1 MAVLDQILSPLSLP
15 VETGISEAAEQEM
28 TAIVHQYAR
37 FVYQVAY
44 SVLRS
49 PHDAEDAAQETFLRV
64 MRHQK
69 RLPEVRDRRAWLA
82 RIAWRVAL
90 DGRKERSK
98 IGLEASQPLV
108 EDRSP
113 SASPEQIAGG
123 REMLVLVE
131 RLISSLPEDLRSPL
145 VLSTIENL
153 AASEIGHILGIPQI
167 TVRTRLC
174 RARKLLREKLA
185 TVIGGEHDG

>member
-98 IGLEASQPLV
+98 IGLEPSQPLV

-113 SASPEQIAGG
+113 SASPEQIAGS
-123 REMLVLVE
+123 REMLVVVE

-153 AASEIGHILGIPQI
+153 AASEIGHILGIPQV

-174 RARKLLREKLA
+174 RARKLLREKLV
-185 TVIGGEHDG
+185 TVIGGEQHG

>member
-15 VETGISEAAEQEM
+15 VETGISDAAEQEM
-28 TAIVHQYAR
+28 TALVHQYAR

-64 MRHQK
+64 MRYQK

-90 DGRKERSK
+90 DGRKEMSK

-113 SASPEQIAGG
+113 SASPEQIAGS

-131 RLISSLPEDLRSPL
+131 GLISSLPEDLRSPL
-145 VLSTIENL
+145 LLSTIENL
-153 AASEIGHILGIPQI
+153 TACEIGHILGIPQV

-185 TVIGGEHDG
+185 TVIGGEQDG

>member
-90 DGRKERSK
+90 DGRKGRSK

-113 SASPEQIAGG
+113 SASPEQIAGS
-123 REMLVLVE
+123 REMLVVVE

-153 AASEIGHILGIPQI
+153 TASEIGHILGIPQV

-185 TVIGGEHDG
+185 TVIGGEQHG

>member
-28 TAIVHQYAR
+28 TAMVHQYAR

-90 DGRKERSK
+90 DGRKGRSK

-113 SASPEQIAGG
+113 SASPEQIAGS

-131 RLISSLPEDLRSPL
+131 RLMSSLPEDLRSPL
-145 VLSTIENL
+145 LLSTIENL
-153 AASEIGHILGIPQI
+153 TASEIGHILGIPQV

-185 TVIGGEHDG
+185 TAIGGEQDG

>member
-28 TAIVHQYAR
+28 TAMVHQYAR

-108 EDRSP
+108 EERSP
-113 SASPEQIAGG
+113 SASPEQIAGS

-145 VLSTIENL
+145 LLSTIENL
-153 AASEIGHILGIPQI
+153 TASEIGHILGIPQV

-185 TVIGGEHDG
+185 TVIGGEQDG

>member
-98 IGLEASQPLV
+98 IGLVASQPLV

-113 SASPEQIAGG
+113 SASPEQIAGS
-123 REMLVLVE
+123 REMLVVVE

-145 VLSTIENL
+145 LLSTIENL
-153 AASEIGHILGIPQI
+153 TASEIGHILGIPQV

-185 TVIGGEHDG
+185 TVIGGEQHG

>member
-28 TAIVHQYAR
+28 TAIVQQYAR

-49 PHDAEDAAQETFLRV
+49 PHDAEDTAQETFLRV

-90 DGRKERSK
+90 DGRKGRSK
-98 IGLEASQPLV
+98 IGLEASQPWI

-113 SASPEQIAGG
+113 SASPEQIAGS

-131 RLISSLPEDLRSPL
+131 GLISSLPEDLRSPL

-153 AASEIGHILGIPQI
+153 TASEIGHILGIPQV

-185 TVIGGEHDG
+185 TVIGGEQDG

>member
-15 VETGISEAAEQEM
+15 VETGISEAADQEM
-28 TAIVHQYAR
+28 TAMVHQYAR

-64 MRHQK
+64 MWNQK

-90 DGRKERSK
+90 DGRRRRSK
-98 IGLEASQPLV
+98 IGLEASQPWV
-108 EDRSP
+108 EDRSL
-113 SASPEQIAGG
+113 SDSPEQIADS

-145 VLSTIENL
+145 VLSTVENL
-153 AASEIGHILGIPQI
+153 TASEIGHILGIPQV

>member
-90 DGRKERSK
+90 DGRKGRSK

-153 AASEIGHILGIPQI
+153 AASEIGHILGIPQV